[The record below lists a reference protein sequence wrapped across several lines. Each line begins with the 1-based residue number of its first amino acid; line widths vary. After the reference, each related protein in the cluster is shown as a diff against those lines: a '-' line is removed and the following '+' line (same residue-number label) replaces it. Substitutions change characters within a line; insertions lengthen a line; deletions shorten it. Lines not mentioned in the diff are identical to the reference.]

1 MDITTT
7 LTSTSTIIAYLTQHK
22 ISFSS
27 LSTRTVTQQR
37 GRSQLQVKSVA
48 DTNNSKSS
56 KSEEF
61 CFGLPGSTAPGGNFD
76 PLGLSKGKDENTI
89 KRYREAELT
98 HGRVSMVAALGFIVG
113 ENFNPLFDGS
123 IKGPAINHFQQV
135 PTPFWLAL
143 GAIIAAIE
151 LNRASTGWVDP
162 AAGKGI
168 FVLNDDYIP
177 GDLGWDPLGIKPT
190 NKAEFEVM
198 QTRELNNGRLAMF
211 AIAGEIAQELATGKE
226 LFNLEDDKVLID
238 ANCPAGTICDILE
251 KSG

>member
-1 MDITTT
+1 MAASTT
-7 LTSTSTIIAYLTQHK
+7 LK
-22 ISFSS
+22 SFTS
-27 LSTRTVTQQR
+27 LSARLGQQG
-37 GRSQLQVKSVA
+37 GRSQLQVKNVA
-48 DTNNSKSS
+48 SGTPATKTNKP

-98 HGRVSMVAALGFIVG
+98 HGRVSMVAAVGFLVG
-113 ENFNPLFDGS
+113 ENFNPLFDGA

-143 GAIIAAIE
+143 GAVIGAAE

-162 AAGKGI
+162 GEGKGI
-168 FVLNDDYIP
+168 FLLNDDYVP
-177 GDLGWDPLGIKPT
+177 GDIGWDPLGIKPT
-190 NKAEFEVM
+190 NKADFEVM

-211 AIAGEIAQELATGKE
+211 AIAGEIAQELVSGKE
-226 LFNLEDDKVLID
+226 LFNLEDDNILID